1 MKNMNSVVEIVFQEL
16 DVSIYLRITGIVAK
30 IVKRASKMV
39 PEISEQISVG
49 R

>member
-16 DVSIYLRITGIVAK
+16 DVSIYLRILGEVAK
-30 IVKRASKMV
+30 LAKRVSTKVM
-39 PEISEQISVG
+39 EKSEQISVG